1 MGTNDVT
8 SDDATGT
15 RSDAWMTL
23 PHDTESDIDPDDATR
38 AQREQPESFEPP
50 AAVKPVRAAR
60 SSKRSTS
67 SRKNDDDFSDD
78 GDRAEAPAR
87 KTSARRS
94 PSRVP
99 RAPASEFRISE
110 QPAFVLHSYPY
121 RETSLIIDVLSRDHG
136 RIALV
141 AKGAKRPH
149 SALRGVLQTFQ
160 PLSLNWSGKSE
171 MRTLTGA
178 EWVGG
183 MLPLTGDA
191 LLCGFYV
198 NELLVKFLAREDPH
212 PQLFHHYVVTLTR
225 LAHDE
230 PPVQVLRSFERVLLR
245 ETGYAMALNRTVAR
259 KAVAPEGRY
268 VFDPERGVREASDE
282 HPSNWPVISGQ
293 TLLDMEQ
300 DDYHRTQTVAQ
311 SKTLMRFLLNT
322 YLGGTPLAT
331 RQILIDL
338 QNL

>member
-1 MGTNDVT
+1 MGTNDALASTEHAVAA
-8 SDDATGT
+8 SADA
-15 RSDAWMTL
+15 
-23 PHDTESDIDPDDATR
+23 P
-38 AQREQPESFEPP
+38 PP
-50 AAVKPVRAAR
+50 AAPPAPP
-60 SSKRSTS
+60 
-67 SRKNDDDFSDD
+67 RK
-78 GDRAEAPAR
+78 
-87 KTSARRS
+87 ARRAT
-94 PSRVP
+94 SRT
-99 RAPASEFRISE
+99 SDFRVAE

-121 RETSLIIDVLSRDHG
+121 RETSLIIDVLTRDHG
-136 RIALV
+136 RLALV

-160 PLSLNWSGKSE
+160 PLLLSWSGKSE

-183 MLPLTGDA
+183 MLPLAGDA
-191 LLCGFYV
+191 LLCGFYA
-198 NELLVKFLAREDPH
+198 NELLVKFCAREDPQ
-212 PQLFHHYVVTLTR
+212 PPLFNHYVLTLTR
-225 LAHDE
+225 LAHGE
-230 PPVQVLRSFERVLLR
+230 PAVQVLRSFERVLLR

-259 KAVAPEGRY
+259 RAVEADRLY
-268 VFDPERGVREASDE
+268 VFDPERGVRGADDDV
-282 HPSNWPVISGQ
+282 PSHWPVVSGQ

-300 DDYHRTQTVAQ
+300 DDYHRAQTVAQ

>member
-1 MGTNDVT
+1 MGTNEDT
-8 SDDATGT
+8 HGADE
-15 RSDAWMTL
+15 L
-23 PHDTESDIDPDDATR
+23 PVSVVDPAPPL
-38 AQREQPESFEPP
+38 ASVASSAP
-50 AAVKPVRAAR
+50 AASTAPAPAA
-60 SSKRSTS
+60 
-67 SRKNDDDFSDD
+67 
-78 GDRAEAPAR
+78 EPAPAR
-87 KTSARRS
+87 KPRRPSARAS
-94 PSRVP
+94 DFRV
-99 RAPASEFRISE
+99 SE
-110 QPAFVLHSYPY
+110 QPGFVLHSYPY
-121 RETSLIIDVLSRDHG
+121 RETSLIIDVLTRDHG
-136 RIALV
+136 RVALV

-160 PLSLNWSGKSE
+160 PLSLSWSGKSE

-183 MLPLTGDA
+183 MLPLGGDA

-198 NELLVKFLAREDPH
+198 NELLVKFCAREDPF
-212 PQLFHHYVVTLTR
+212 PPLFQHYLVTLAR

-230 PPVQVLRSFERVLLR
+230 PAVQVLRSFERVLLR
-245 ETGYAMALNRTVAR
+245 ETGYARALNRTTAR
-259 KAVAPEGRY
+259 RAVQPEGRY

-282 HPSNWPVISGQ
+282 LPAHWPVVAGQ
-293 TLLDMEQ
+293 TLLDMEE
-300 DDYHRTQTVAQ
+300 DDYHRAQTVAQ